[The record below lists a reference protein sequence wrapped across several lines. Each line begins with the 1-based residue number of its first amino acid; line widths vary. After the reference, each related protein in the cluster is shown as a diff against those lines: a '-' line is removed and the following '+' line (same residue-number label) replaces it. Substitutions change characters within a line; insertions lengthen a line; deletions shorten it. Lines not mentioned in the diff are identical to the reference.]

1 MYRTHEMIVV
11 QLFSCQSLA
20 QYVQANSSAH
30 PLPKKISKYFPKR
43 LELLFFTVL
52 AFPKDSRTGLAS
64 KIYACDRPQ
73 YSHCCMHAWCVCVC
87 VCALLHEATTSLHMC
102 HDCMC
107 VGPTC
112 SDVMLEPSV
121 LTAAKYCMA
130 NLVASVLPAPLSPL
144 YSKPVECE
152 GS

>member
-1 MYRTHEMIVV
+1 MYRQIA
-11 QLFSCQSLA
+11 QLTLCQRRSPSTFQSGLSCCSSLFWHF
-20 QYVQANSSAH
+20 QRT
-30 PLPKKISKYFPKR
+30 P
-43 LELLFFTVL
+43 ELGWLL
-52 AFPKDSRTGLAS
+52 RSMHATGPNIHIA
-64 KIYACDRPQ
+64 A
-73 YSHCCMHAWCVCVC
+73 CMHGVC
-87 VCALLHEATTSLHMC
+87 VCALLHEATTSLYMC

-144 YSKPVECE
+144 YSTPVECG